1 VILRRYL
8 LQYCA
13 LALLPILDARAN
25 EASTKLSLEIAA
37 GNAATT
43 LAEFI
48 RQTGFQVLFETDAIR
63 GHTTRAVSGQLDA
76 AEALRVMLEGS
87 GLIFE
92 FINERTVAVRPEPVF
107 RG

>member
-1 VILRRYL
+1 VIRRHL

-13 LALLPILDARAN
+13 LALLPILDAGAN
-25 EASTKLSLEIAA
+25 DSLRKLRVEIAE
-37 GNAATT
+37 GNAAAT

-63 GHTTRAVSGQLDA
+63 GHTTRAVRGQLDA

-92 FINERTVAVRPEPVF
+92 FINERTITVRPEPLV
-107 RG
+107 RS